1 MESAAS
7 NRLEAFR
14 SDIGDEFG
22 DGLAEDLRARVKAEL
37 EPGERLLWA
46 ARSAPPP
53 VRMNPPFFVALG
65 VGLAFLAGGVFVISL
80 ASRDPRVRDDNVP
93 IAYRTQSDMQPAIGV
108 GIGLIVIGGVTLAF
122 TIGGHVARRIA
133 RVRQADTRYAV
144 TDRRAIAWIPDAK
157 SEGTRV
163 LSLPRGHIRTVVRV
177 ERPDGSGSLELTLV
191 HHSPYH
197 QFQQEG
203 FKSIPDVRRVEHVV
217 RNHLTAPDTI
227 PTNPDASPGG
237 PDVVGLRRTVS

>member
-1 MESAAS
+1 MDSAAS
-7 NRLEAFR
+7 SRPESFR
-14 SDIGDEFG
+14 SNIGDEFG

-46 ARSAPPP
+46 GQSAPPP
-53 VRMNPPFFVALG
+53 VRMNPPFLVALG
-65 VGLAFLAGGVFVISL
+65 VGLAFLAAGVIIISV
-80 ASRDPRVRDDNVP
+80 ASRDSRVPGGNGP
-93 IAYRTQSDMQPAIGV
+93 IAFRTQSDTQPAIGV
-108 GIGLIVIGGVTLAF
+108 GIGLIVMGGITLAF
-122 TIGGHVARRIA
+122 AIGGHVAQRFA
-133 RVRQADTRYAV
+133 RTRQRDTCYAV

-191 HHSPYH
+191 HYSPYH
-197 QFQQEG
+197 EFQQEG

-237 PDVVGLRRTVS
+237 LDVVGLRHTVS